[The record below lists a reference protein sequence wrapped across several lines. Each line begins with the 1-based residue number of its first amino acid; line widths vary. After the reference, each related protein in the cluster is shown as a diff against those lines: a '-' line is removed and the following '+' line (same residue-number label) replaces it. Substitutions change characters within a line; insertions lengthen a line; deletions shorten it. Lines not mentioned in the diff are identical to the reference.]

1 MESKYKLI
9 IITFLLSICS
19 SYQQY
24 SKKVLLKKVDIHT
37 SMFIELIMISFI
49 LIIFILNN
57 KSINDISKSTRNID
71 NKSFLI
77 YLFGIILLS
86 MNVIGNTYLL
96 NDYNLIDVT
105 LYGII
110 FNILIT
116 MIISYF
122 ILKENINNNQL
133 IGIFIIMIGIYIYN
147 KNGH

>member
-24 SKKVLLKKVDIHT
+24 SKTVLLKKVDIHT

-57 KSINDISKSTRNID
+57 KSINDIYKSTRNID
-71 NKSFLI
+71 NKTFLI
-77 YLFGIILLS
+77 YIFGIILLS
-86 MNVIGNTYLL
+86 INVIGNTYLL
-96 NDYNLIDVT
+96 NDHNLIDVT

-133 IGIFIIMIGIYIYN
+133 MGIFIIMIGIYIYN